1 MQKFGIDISLYQKGM
16 NLDRAIAEGVEFA
29 ILRGGVHLGKDSC
42 FDDFYKQCK
51 ARNIPVGVY
60 LYSYATTVEA
70 AEQEAAF
77 LIEKVLKGKQFEYP
91 VYMDVETKNQQ
102 KAGKAVMTKVVT
114 AFCEK
119 IKAAGYLP
127 GIYASLGFYKSY
139 LDDSQL
145 PYEKWVAQW
154 AKKCQY
160 TGDLGMW
167 QFGGETNYIRT
178 NKIAGKVCDQDYCYK
193 DYPAMVKAQG
203 LNGYGAEEAPEVKE
217 EPKPVKPA
225 PVKTVKATSA
235 ARYILEPL
243 AGTYTVIASA
253 LNVRHGAGVLKKKM
267 VTIPRGTKV
276 NCYGYYSTSL
286 GAKWLC
292 VQFDYQSVTYTGF
305 CHSKYLIK
313 EK

>member
-1 MQKFGIDISLYQKGM
+1 MQKFGIDISLYQKGIDM
-16 NLDRAIAEGVEFA
+16 DKALSEGVEFA

-42 FDDFYKQCK
+42 FESFYAACK

-60 LYSYATTVEA
+60 LYSYATTVAEA
-70 AEQEAAF
+70 KQEAAF
-77 LIEKVLKGKQFEYP
+77 LIEKVLKDKQFEYP
-91 VYMDVETKNQQ
+91 IYMDVETKNQQ
-102 KAGKAVMTKVVT
+102 KAGKAVMTQVVI
-114 AFCEK
+114 AFCEA

-127 GIYASLGFYKSY
+127 GVYASMGFFKSY

-203 LNGYGAEEAPEVKE
+203 LNGFEIPAAPES
-217 EPKPVKPA
+217 KPA
-225 PVKTVKATSA
+225 VPELIKASDPA
-235 ARYILEPL
+235 KHRLDSL
-243 AGTYTVIASA
+243 KGTYTVTASA
-253 LNVRHGAGVLKKKM
+253 LNVRHGAGIHRPVM
-267 VTIPRGTKV
+267 VTIPKGTKV
-276 NCYGYYSTSL
+276 ECYGYYSTFL
-286 GAKWLC
+286 LEYWPYVRFEYKGKI
-292 VQFDYQSVTYTGF
+292 YEGF
-305 CHSKYLIK
+305 CHSKYLKKI
-313 EK
+313 